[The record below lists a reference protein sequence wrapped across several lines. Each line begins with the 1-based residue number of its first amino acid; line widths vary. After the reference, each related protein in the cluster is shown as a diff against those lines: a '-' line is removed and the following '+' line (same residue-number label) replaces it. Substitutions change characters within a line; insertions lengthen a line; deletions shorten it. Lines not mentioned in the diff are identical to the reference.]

1 MSEKEKNQENQEEKA
16 FDKAKKKA
24 KELKGEAKEKAE
36 EIKKEIKEDTEKVK
50 KKAKELKEEAKE
62 KAHEAREKAEKFKEE
77 VKEDMGEF
85 KEEAKKTADEFS
97 EGLKTAGGDN
107 KKILAGILAI
117 LLGWAGIHK
126 FILGYQ
132 KEGIILLVVSVIG
145 FALSCIGIG
154 VFLVWA
160 TGVIGLVEGII
171 YLTKSDEEFY
181 NTYEAGRR
189 PWF

>member
-1 MSEKEKNQENQEEKA
+1 MSEEEKNQENQEEKA
-16 FDKAKKKA
+16 FDKARKKA
-24 KELKGEAKEKAE
+24 KELKEEAKEKAE
-36 EIKKEIKEDTEKVK
+36 EIKKEIKEDAEKVK
-50 KKAKELKEEAKE
+50 EKAKQLKEEAKE

-117 LLGWAGIHK
+117 FLGWAGIHK

-145 FALSCIGIG
+145 FVLSCIGIG

-181 NTYEAGRR
+181 NTYEAGHR